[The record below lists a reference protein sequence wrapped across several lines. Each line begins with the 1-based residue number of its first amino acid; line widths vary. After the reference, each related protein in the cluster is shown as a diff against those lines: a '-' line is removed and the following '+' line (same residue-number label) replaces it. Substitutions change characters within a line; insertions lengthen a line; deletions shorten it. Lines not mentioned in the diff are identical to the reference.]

1 MGLAGGKILVMEDA
15 LLPAAVVLEEDGPR
29 LVLVVEVG
37 GALFDR
43 ETGEPLDLASTVV
56 VVGLDAVAA

>member
-1 MGLAGGKILVMEDA
+1 MTSPGRILGMEDA
-15 LLPAAVVLEEDGPR
+15 LLPAAVVLEDDGPR

-43 ETGEPLDLASTVV
+43 ETGEPLDVASTVV
-56 VVGLDAVAA
+56 VVGLEAVAA

>member
-1 MGLAGGKILVMEDA
+1 MVGGKILVMEDA
-15 LLPAAVVLEEDGPR
+15 LLPAAVVLEDDGPR

-43 ETGEPLDLASTVV
+43 ETGEPLDLASAVV
-56 VVGLDAVAA
+56 VVGLEEIAA

>member
-1 MGLAGGKILVMEDA
+1 MEDA
-15 LLPAAVVLEEDGPR
+15 LLPAAVVLEDDGPR

-43 ETGEPLDLASTVV
+43 ETGEPLDVASAVV
-56 VVGLDAVAA
+56 VVGLEEIAA

>member
-1 MGLAGGKILVMEDA
+1 MVRGKILVMEDA
-15 LLPAAVVLEEDGPR
+15 LLPAAVVLEDGGPR

-43 ETGEPLDLASTVV
+43 ETGEPLDLASAVV
-56 VVGLDAVAA
+56 VVGLDEIAA